1 MIPLLGLLLGLI
13 VGLFISFDI
22 PSAYS
27 PYVAVVI
34 LAIVDSILGAIVA
47 NMKSEYRSRLFLSGL
62 IGNSI
67 IAVSLA
73 ALGEQLDLPLNLA
86 AIFAFGNRIFINFS
100 KIRRMLLDKYEKRKK
115 TTAYDTKKKKQL
127 LPSEEE
133 KL

>member
-1 MIPLLGLLLGLI
+1 MIPLLGLLIGLI
-13 VGLFISFDI
+13 VGLFINFDI

-47 NMKSEYRSRLFLSGL
+47 NMQNEYRSRLFISGL
-62 IGNSI
+62 FGNSI

-100 KIRRMLLDKYEKRKK
+100 KIRRMLIDRYDKRKNSLNDNSEKKK
-115 TTAYDTKKKKQL
+115 TT
-127 LPSEEE
+127 SVE
-133 KL
+133 

>member
-1 MIPLLGLLLGLI
+1 MIPLLGLLIGLI
-13 VGLFISFDI
+13 VGLFINVDI

-47 NMKSEYRSRLFLSGL
+47 NMQNEYRSRLFLSGL
-62 IGNSI
+62 FGNSI

-73 ALGEQLDLPLNLA
+73 ALGAQLDLPLNLA

-100 KIRRMLLDKYEKRKK
+100 KIRRMLIDRYDKRKNPLINDIEKNK
-115 TTAYDTKKKKQL
+115 T
-127 LPSEEE
+127 SSVG
-133 KL
+133 

>member
-13 VGLFISFDI
+13 VGLFINFDI

-47 NMKSEYRSRLFLSGL
+47 NMKNEYRSRLFISGL
-62 IGNSI
+62 FGNSI

-100 KIRRMLLDKYEKRKK
+100 KIRRMLLERYDKRKNSVKNDIQKTK
-115 TTAYDTKKKKQL
+115 TT
-127 LPSEEE
+127 SVE
-133 KL
+133 

>member
-1 MIPLLGLLLGLI
+1 MIPLLGLLIGLI
-13 VGLFISFDI
+13 AGLFLNIDI

-34 LAIVDSILGAIVA
+34 LSIVDSILGAIVA
-47 NMKSEYRSRLFLSGL
+47 NMQNEYRSRLFISGL

-100 KIRRMLLDKYEKRKK
+100 KIRRIMIDRYDKRKK
-115 TTAYDTKKKKQL
+115 LSAGDIEKSKTTTVG
-127 LPSEEE
+127 
-133 KL
+133 